1 MLGESATGS
10 VILTCFPLPVSRS
23 RFSVVYN
30 HSRCARSSTDRAPA
44 FEAGGW
50 GFDSLR
56 ARQTRVGR
64 LFARTPRNSYPTC
77 SMEVVELEKLR
88 TPITVNA
95 VYILLLGLITL
106 SPGMVSS
113 VFGYAVGDAGV
124 LRVLSGTLL
133 GLGVLLW
140 GIASNVGKYGGL
152 AMHVVIATAI
162 GALWLLWG
170 WAGHL
175 FTLRN
180 AGFPIIINIVL
191 AAWVWSAR
199 PKS

>member
-1 MLGESATGS
+1 
-10 VILTCFPLPVSRS
+10 
-23 RFSVVYN
+23 
-30 HSRCARSSTDRAPA
+30 
-44 FEAGGW
+44 
-50 GFDSLR
+50 
-56 ARQTRVGR
+56 
-64 LFARTPRNSYPTC
+64 
-77 SMEVVELEKLR
+77 MEVVELEKLR